1 MSQAKVNR
9 YKEQKAN
16 RKKIMAKEKREKLL
30 WKVGGCAAALV
41 LVGWI
46 GFSAYN
52 KFYVPPRTTYEVD
65 TTAMDEYMNTLVE
78 E

>member
-16 RKKIMAKEKREKLL
+16 RKKIMAKEKREKFL
-30 WKVGGCAAALV
+30 WKIGGCAAALV

-52 KFYVPPRTTYEVD
+52 KFYVPPRATYEVD
-65 TTAMDEYMNTLVE
+65 TTAIDEYMNTLTE

>member
-1 MSQAKVNR
+1 MSQAKVDR

-16 RKKIMAKEKREKLL
+16 RQKIMAKEKREKML
-30 WKVGGCAAALV
+30 WKVGGCVVAVL

-46 GFSAYN
+46 GFSAY
-52 KFYVPPRTTYEVD
+52 KTFYVPPRVSYEVD
-65 TTAMDEYMNTLVE
+65 ASAMDEYLATLTE